1 MTHVNRLRI
10 DARYKVLMVLRHHNI
25 QATDQIMKELSLI
38 IDESLEA
45 QSVIVLE
52 EVDRLIKAE
61 QQHLNL
67 TKRLEQIERNYQIH
81 NTNGH

>member
-10 DARYKVLMVLRHHNI
+10 DARYKVLMVLRRHNI
-25 QATDQIMKELSLI
+25 QATEQIMKELSVI

-61 QQHLNL
+61 QEHLNL
-67 TKRLEQIERNYQIH
+67 TKRLEQMERNYQIH

>member
-10 DARYKVLMVLRHHNI
+10 DARYKVLMVLRRHNI
-25 QATDQIMKELSLI
+25 QATDQIMKELAVI

-67 TKRLEQIERNYQIH
+67 TKRLEQIERNYQR
-81 NTNGH
+81 NTKGH

>member
-10 DARYKVLMVLRHHNI
+10 DARYKVLMVLRRHNI
-25 QATDQIMKELSLI
+25 QATDQIMKELAVI

-67 TKRLEQIERNYQIH
+67 TKRLEQIERNYQI